1 MSDWQDIEI
10 RAADWIAERDRRLQD
25 DSWDTQRESALEAWL
40 DAATAHR
47 VAYLRLEAA
56 WRRADRMQALRPVT
70 GPPVQPH
77 RLRGWVSQV
86 RPSWLGRAAVP
97 MLLMLFVG
105 AGLWVREASTPADS
119 GPAAEVHV
127 TERGGRTPL
136 ALPDGSRVTLNTATR
151 LRTAITPTRRSV
163 WLDEG
168 EAHFEISPDPG
179 RPFEVV
185 VGSQRVRVLG
195 TTFSV
200 RREPHGVRVSVL
212 EGRVQL
218 LGDRGTRPTL
228 LTRGDVALANDR
240 HVVVSRRSPH
250 QLLDELAWLEG
261 KLVFDQASLAD
272 VAREFNRYSAR
283 QLLVDETAARIQVGG
298 AFDAANVEGFARL
311 LHAGFG
317 LDVRIGND
325 EIRISSPAR

>member
-1 MSDWQDIEI
+1 MRDWQDIEI
-10 RAADWIAERDRRLQD
+10 RAAEWIAERDRGLQD
-25 DSWDTQRESALEAWL
+25 GSWDAQREAALGAWL
-40 DAATAHR
+40 DDATAHR

-56 WRRADRMQALRPVT
+56 WRRADRMQALRPVA
-70 GPPVQPH
+70 GPPVQFD

-86 RPSWLGRAAVP
+86 RPAWLGRAALP
-97 MLLMLFVG
+97 LLLTLFVG
-105 AGLWVREASTPADS
+105 AGLWVRDAPPPAAS

-127 TERGGRTPL
+127 TGRGGRTPL

-151 LRTAITPTRRSV
+151 LRTAVTPTLRSV

-168 EAHFEISPDPG
+168 EAHFEITPDPK

-195 TTFSV
+195 TSFSV
-200 RREPHGVRVSVL
+200 RREPHGLRVSVL

-218 LGDRGTRPTL
+218 DGDRGNRRAV
-228 LTRGDVALANDR
+228 LTRGDVALADDR
-240 HVVVSRRSPH
+240 HVVVSRRSAR
-250 QLLDELAWLEG
+250 QLLDELGWLEG
-261 KLVFDQASLAD
+261 KLIFDQSSLAD
-272 VAREFNRYSAR
+272 VAREFNRYSER
-283 QLLVDETAARIQVGG
+283 QLVVDETAARIQVGG

-317 LDVRIGND
+317 LDVRVGRD
-325 EIRISSPAR
+325 EIRISSPPR